1 MSSPNKGASKGP
13 SVVDLQPGQ
22 NIQSVFL
29 VQSKD
34 VREKKTGEPY
44 LSLIL
49 MDRTGELDA
58 KMWDNVAPILDTFDR
73 SDFVRVKGVTQL
85 YQNRTQLTIHSLVP
99 VDGADVDI
107 TEFLPASRR
116 DALEMMAELRGI
128 IGSMRSE
135 PLKALL
141 ESIFADAAV
150 AEGFMRAPAAKTIH
164 HAWLGGLLEHVL
176 SLCSLARPVAAHYRN
191 IDEDLLLA
199 GCILHDI
206 GKISELSYSR
216 AFGYTTEG
224 QLLGHMQIALRL
236 VADHLPP
243 GFPPKLRNLLEHLIL
258 SHHGQLEFGSPKLP
272 VFPEALL
279 LHHLDNLD
287 SKMETMRATIEKD
300 KGNAGEWTGYNYA
313 LERSLLDKEKY
324 LAGARPRS
332 ETPKPSVKKPAPLKS
347 GTLFGDALQTAF
359 VSEKEKA

>member
-13 SVVDLQPGQ
+13 SVADLQPGQ
-22 NIQSVFL
+22 TIQSVFL

-58 KMWDNVAPILDTFDR
+58 KMWDNVAQVLDTFDR

-85 YQNRTQLTIHSLVP
+85 YQNRTQLTIHTLVP
-99 VDGADVDI
+99 VDGAGVDI

-116 DALEMMAELRGI
+116 DAGEMMAELRGI
-128 IGSMRSE
+128 IGSLKSP

-141 ESIFADAAV
+141 EAIFADAAV
-150 AEGFMRAPAAKTIH
+150 AQAFMLAPAAKSIH

-176 SLCSLARPVAAHYRN
+176 SLCALARPVAAHYSD

-206 GKISELSYSR
+206 GKISELTYSR

-236 VADHLPP
+236 VADHLPAD
-243 GFPPKLRNLLEHLIL
+243 FPPKLRNLLEHLIL

-287 SKMETMRATIEKD
+287 SKMETMRASIQKD
-300 KGNAGEWTGYNYA
+300 KASAGEWTSYNYA
-313 LERSLLDKEKY
+313 LERGVLDKEKY
-324 LAGARPRS
+324 LNGAPRRN
-332 ETPKPSVKKPAPLKS
+332 ETAKAPAAKQPPPKS
-347 GTLFGDALQTAF
+347 GTLFGDALQSAW
-359 VSEKEKA
+359 VPAKEKP

>member
-1 MSSPNKGASKGP
+1 MSSPHKGSPKGP

-22 NIQSVFL
+22 TIQSVFL

-58 KMWDNVAPILDTFDR
+58 KMWDNVAPVLDTFER

-85 YQNRTQLTIHSLVP
+85 YQNRTQLTIHTLVP
-99 VDGADVDI
+99 VDGAEMDI

-116 DALEMMAELRGI
+116 DAGEMMAELRQI
-128 IGSMRSE
+128 IGSLRNDH
-135 PLKALL
+135 LKALL
-141 ESIFADAAV
+141 ESIFADAAI
-150 AEGFMRAPAAKTIH
+150 AEGFMRAPAAKSIH

-176 SLCSLARPVAAHYRN
+176 SLCALAPPIALHYRN
-191 IDEDLLLA
+191 VDLDLLLA

-236 VADHLPP
+236 VSDHLPP

-287 SKMETMRATIEKD
+287 SKMETMRASIEKD
-300 KGNAGEWTGYNYA
+300 KAHSGEWTGYNYA

-324 LAGARPRS
+324 LAGAPPRS
-332 ETPKPSVKKPAPLKS
+332 DSAKPGAKKAPPQKT
-347 GTLFGDALQTAF
+347 GTLFGDALHSAF
-359 VSEKEKA
+359 VSGKEKA